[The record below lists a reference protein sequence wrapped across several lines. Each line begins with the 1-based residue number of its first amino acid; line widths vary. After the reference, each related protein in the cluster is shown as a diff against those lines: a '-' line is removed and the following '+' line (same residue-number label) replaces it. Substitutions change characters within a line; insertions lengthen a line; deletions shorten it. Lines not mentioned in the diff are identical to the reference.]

1 MRTMLKRQFSP
12 AEMEEIRKDLFRA
25 RGNAAV
31 VAQLHACKVDE
42 LRAAL
47 GDEADKYQW
56 PHGRKKGRP
65 YRYWSPEDRD
75 LVKQM
80 MDDGH
85 SIGECAEYF
94 GVSYVAMYTV
104 IRRWWR

>member
-1 MRTMLKRQFSP
+1 MRNYISRRFS
-12 AEMEEIRKDLFRA
+12 ADEMEEIRKDLFRA
-25 RGNAAV
+25 KGNAAV

-47 GDEADKYQW
+47 GDEAHKYKC
-56 PHGRKKGRP
+56 PHGRKKGRK
-65 YRYWSPEDRD
+65 YRYWSHEDRE

-80 MDDGH
+80 LDEGH
-85 SIGECAEYF
+85 PIGECAEYF

>member
-1 MRTMLKRQFSP
+1 MRNRIVRKFSP
-12 AEMEEIRKDLFRA
+12 AEMKEIRSDLFRA
-25 RGNAAV
+25 KGNAAV
-31 VAQLHACKVDE
+31 VAQIHACKVDE
-42 LRAAL
+42 LREAL
-47 GDEADKYQW
+47 GDEAHKYKW
-56 PHGRKKGRP
+56 PHGRKKGRK

-80 MDDGH
+80 LEEGRP
-85 SIGECAEYF
+85 IGECAKYF

>member
-1 MRTMLKRQFSP
+1 MRTMLERQFSP

-31 VAQLHACKVDE
+31 VAPLHACKVDE

-56 PHGRKKGRP
+56 PHGRKKGRS

-80 MDDGH
+80 MDEGH

-104 IRRWWR
+104 VRRWWR

>member
-1 MRTMLKRQFSP
+1 MRNYISRRFS
-12 AEMEEIRKDLFRA
+12 AEEMEEIRKDLFRA
-25 RGNAAV
+25 KGNAAV

-47 GDEADKYQW
+47 GDEAHKYKW
-56 PHGRKKGRP
+56 PHGHKKGRK
-65 YRYWSPEDRD
+65 YRYWSPEDRE

-80 MDDGH
+80 LDEGH
-85 SIGECAEYF
+85 PIKECADYF